1 MLTKPEA
8 GWTEFHLEG
17 THTYTLSYMDRI
29 ASDWMGQAIHG
40 LETMLPF
47 CVKGF
52 LEPGRVLCTVSYWN
66 CHVIYGSDG
75 SEPLSK
81 SYTDWE
87 ISHTSMLQ
95 FCKYLSHD
103 IEEYFDEWVL
113 FDCGSYEENIDLID
127 RDYMEEVRKELTGK
141 LARLKELIS
150 DKECLFKEGQHFM

>member
-17 THTYTLSYMDRI
+17 THTYTLSYTDRI

-52 LEPGRVLCTVSYWN
+52 LEPGRVLCTASDWN

-75 SEPLSK
+75 
-81 SYTDWE
+81 
-87 ISHTSMLQ
+87 
-95 FCKYLSHD
+95 
-103 IEEYFDEWVL
+103 
-113 FDCGSYEENIDLID
+113 
-127 RDYMEEVRKELTGK
+127 
-141 LARLKELIS
+141 
-150 DKECLFKEGQHFM
+150 